1 MEKVCTYQIGRKMFF
16 FFFWLMKDKYEF
28 KDEFFP
34 VFPLLRKENK
44 NTPDKKTNY
53 HPQQKEV
60 PLHF

>member
-1 MEKVCTYQIGRKMFF
+1 MFF